1 MFGLEMLHANIDEA
15 VPEAQV
21 RSLRKGFLGEQD
33 YQVLKQ
39 TNSINEFKIV
49 IEDTD
54 YGSDIFSNQVENDF
68 DVQALRLAMKER
80 LMTEIQYLISQSSYP
95 LNQFLTM
102 ILHKYQID
110 NVVLIIEGL
119 KPRPDGKPNLPIEE
133 LMRIADPLGLFP
145 ELKNVQP
152 VDGEDYASL
161 YQQVLVDL
169 PVGVYFRKFL
179 NEVTAGAA
187 QDEAVVVDSKYISDA
202 MQDYSLL
209 QVQLRVR
216 KIWLQEFYKFCRTE
230 LNETSTR
237 VMTDLLKFESDW
249 QTIQIIENSRLYS
262 GLVDARG
269 DSERKK
275 YISKV
280 GYLYP
285 ERFEAINA
293 AQDFKGLVN
302 ALEASEYHEM
312 LLKVSNGDQENESQ
326 SQGKTIGK

>member
-1 MFGLEMLHANIDEA
+1 
-15 VPEAQV
+15 
-21 RSLRKGFLGEQD
+21 
-33 YQVLKQ
+33 
-39 TNSINEFKIV
+39 
-49 IEDTD
+49 
-54 YGSDIFSNQVENDF
+54 
-68 DVQALRLAMKER
+68 
-80 LMTEIQYLISQSSYP
+80 
-95 LNQFLTM
+95 M
-102 ILHKYQID
+102 ILHRYQID

-119 KPRPDGKPNLPIEE
+119 KPRPDGKPNLSIEE
-133 LMRIADPLGLFP
+133 LMRLADPLGKFP

-230 LNETSTR
+230 LNETSAI
-237 VMTDLLKFESDW
+237 VMQDLLKFESDL

-285 ERFEAINA
+285 ERFEALNS

-302 ALEASEYHEM
+302 ALEATDYYEM
-312 LLKVSNGDQENESQ
+312 LQKVSNADQENESQ
-326 SQGKTIGK
+326 SQGKTIDEVMLEESIRRFSMAFEGQFHFGVFYAYIKLKEQEIKNVTLLADLITQEADRNLPGWNKFIVPFMYHVNDRTD

>member
-1 MFGLEMLHANIDEA
+1 MFGWEMLYANIDEA
-15 VPEAQV
+15 VPESQIRA
-21 RSLRKGFLGEQD
+21 LRKGFLGEAE
-33 YQVLKQ
+33 YSMLKQ
-39 TNSINEFKIV
+39 VSTIQEFKIV
-49 IEDTD
+49 MEDTD
-54 YGSDIFSNQVENDF
+54 YGSDIFANQTDSSQF
-68 DVQALRLAMKER
+68 DVQLLGKAMKER
-80 LMTEIQYLISQSSYP
+80 LMDEIQYMIAQSSYP

-119 KPRPDGKPNLPIEE
+119 KPRPDGRPNLSIEE
-133 LMRIADPLGLFP
+133 LMRMADPLGKFP

-179 NEVTAGAA
+179 NEVTAGGA
-187 QDEAVVVDSKYISDA
+187 QDEAVVVDSKYVADS

-216 KIWLQEFYKFCRTE
+216 KIWLQEFYKFCKYE
-230 LNETSTR
+230 LNEGSVR
-237 VMTDLLKFESDW
+237 MMDDLLKFESDL
-249 QTIQIIENSRLYS
+249 QTIQIIENSRLFS
-262 GLVDARG
+262 GLVDAKS

-285 ERFEAINA
+285 ERFEALNK
-293 AQDFKGLVN
+293 AQDFKGLVA
-302 ALEASEYHEM
+302 ALECTPYYDM
-312 LLKVSNGDQENESQ
+312 LQKVSNAD
-326 SQGKTIGK
+326 

>member
-1 MFGLEMLHANIDEA
+1 M
-15 VPEAQV
+15 
-21 RSLRKGFLGEQD
+21 
-33 YQVLKQ
+33 
-39 TNSINEFKIV
+39 
-49 IEDTD
+49 EDTD
-54 YGSDIFSNQVENDF
+54 YGSEIFANQIENDF
-68 DVQALRLAMKER
+68 DVQSLRLAMKER
-80 LMTEIQYLISQSSYP
+80 LMDQIQYLISQSSYP
-95 LNQFLTM
+95 LNHFLTM

-119 KPRPDGKPNLPIEE
+119 KPRPDGKPNLSIEE
-133 LMRIADPLGLFP
+133 LMRLADPLGKFT

-161 YQQVLVDL
+161 YQSVLVDL

-230 LNETSTR
+230 LNETSAR
-237 VMTDLLKFESDW
+237 VMEDLLKFESDL

-285 ERFEAINA
+285 ERFEDINS
-293 AQDFKGLVN
+293 AQDFKSLVQ
-302 ALEASEYHEM
+302 ALECTEYHEM
-312 LLKVSNGDQENESQ
+312 LLKVSNADQENESQ
-326 SQGKTIGK
+326 SQGKSIGKY